1 MHFRRI
7 ANSRQ
12 AASLLLSGLEN
23 HVASLPAAGRH
34 VVAYSGG
41 VDSSVVAA
49 VVHRVHKSSA
59 EALLGVSASLPREQ
73 RELALRVAEHIGIT
87 LRQIETK
94 EGTEAKYLEN
104 TGQACYACKRSL
116 YDGMTEV
123 YLSAAAADFSVRLY
137 NGTNADDVKDAT
149 RVGLVAAREFEVS
162 SPLLA
167 VGLTKEQVRIV
178 AKELGLP
185 NALHAA
191 SPCLR
196 SRLALGVRAT
206 VSALQNIE
214 AAERLVRARLDPAL
228 LASGGFNP
236 DTINL
241 RVRHLNDGTAR
252 VELDADLLR
261 RRELQDPTWQSGLC
275 EAVVSLGYNGVS
287 IAPFK
292 SGSNSLPNKTD

>member
-1 MHFRRI
+1 M
-7 ANSRQ
+7 
-12 AASLLLSGLEN
+12 AA
-23 HVASLPAAGRH
+23 LPAADRH

-73 RELALRVAEHIGIT
+73 RELALRIAKHIGVT

-94 EGTEAKYLEN
+94 EGTESKYLEN

-116 YDGMTEV
+116 YDGMREV
-123 YLSAAAADFSVRLY
+123 YLSAEAAAETSVRLY

-149 RVGLVAAREFEVS
+149 RVGLVAAREFDVS
-162 SPLLA
+162 SPLLD
-167 VGLTKEQVRIV
+167 VGLTKDEVRIV

-214 AAERLVRARLDPAL
+214 AVERLVRARLDPAL
-228 LASGGFNP
+228 KAWGGLNP
-236 DTINL
+236 DAINL

-261 RRELQDPTWQSGLC
+261 RRELQDPAWQSGLC
-275 EAVVSLGYNGVS
+275 EAVVSLGGYLGVT

-292 SGSNSLPNKTD
+292 SGSNSTPTQNSVIDR

>member
-1 MHFRRI
+1 M
-7 ANSRQ
+7 
-12 AASLLLSGLEN
+12 AALT
-23 HVASLPAAGRH
+23 PAAGRH

-116 YDGMTEV
+116 YDGMREV
-123 YLSAAAADFSVRLY
+123 YHSAAAVGAAPVFSVRLY

-214 AAERLVRARLDPAL
+214 AAERLVRDRLDPAL
-228 LASGGFNP
+228 LASGGLNP